1 MGRVLL
7 AKMKTALLVVS
18 LIGLASCSILNGR
31 IVGGLE
37 ARGGQFPHQI
47 SLRFKGS
54 HNCGG
59 SIISS
64 KYILTAAHCVYM
76 SGNEA

>member
-7 AKMKTALLVVS
+7 AKMKTALLVLS
-18 LIGLASCSILNGR
+18 FIGIASCNVVNGR
-31 IVGGLE
+31 IVGGRE
-37 ARGGQFPHQI
+37 AHEGQFPHQI

-76 SGNEA
+76 SSNEA